1 MEKFT
6 DYLQRDFQQKK
17 DRNPNYSLRAY
28 ALFLEESPS
37 LISKIFNNQ
46 AKLTPKKI
54 FKFAQKLK
62 ISDTDLCSYLIENL
76 NSDYQL
82 SLESKEKKDV

>member
-1 MEKFT
+1 MDKFT
-6 DYLQRDFQQKK
+6 DYLLHDFQQKK
-17 DRNPNYSLRAY
+17 DRCPNYSLRAY

-37 LISKIFNNQ
+37 LISKIFNQQ

-62 ISDTDLCSYLIENL
+62 ISDAEICSYLISNL
-76 NSDYQL
+76 KNDYQL
-82 SLESKEKKDV
+82 SLESKEKNEV